1 MSADITSVDL
11 APEVLRLGRLIQTYR
26 ARISELSAQRNQIA
40 MQDEATNVVSRAE
53 ALASGGAYQPVRTAD
68 QLDDELSVLRAAIR
82 RIDAQA
88 IDARA
93 TATIRITHDARLHER
108 ADALRRAVAASIDG
122 LMSALHEA
130 DQFAD
135 QLDQASISAT
145 GPRWPGCGDD
155 RLQSVLAAHR
165 IDCGDVP
172 ADRLAAV
179 ERRAGRR
186 SDPPIVLERP
196 APAKPTM
203 RRKIAD
209 KFAEIGE
216 QMLG

>member
-93 TATIRITHDARLHER
+93 MATIRITHDARLHER
-108 ADALRRAVAASIDG
+108 AAELRSAVAAGIDG
-122 LMSALHEA
+122 LMAALHEA
-130 DQFAD
+130 EQFAD
-135 QLDQASISAT
+135 HLNQASISAT
-145 GPRWPGCGDD
+145 GARWPGCGDD
-155 RLQSVLAAHR
+155 RLQSLLAAHR
-165 IDCGDVP
+165 LDLGDLP
-172 ADRLAAV
+172 ADRLEAV

-186 SDPPIVLERP
+186 SESPIVPERP

-203 RRKIAD
+203 RRKIVD
-209 KFAEIGE
+209 TLGE
-216 QMLG
+216 MIAG